1 MRMLV
6 PALTKMRSLGA
17 FAIASILLLAASG
30 VSAQALEEHHVNF
43 SAGGGFTTPVEA
55 TGSALDTGWNINFR
69 GGASVADQL
78 LLDLDFTYAHSRFSN
93 GTLARFGEPDGGVG
107 IWSLT
112 FNPGIRLAPS
122 SSKVQPYVTGG
133 YGLYHLNFEVSHPT
147 TVPTIVCD
155 AFFGFCAPALVG
167 TNQVVAS
174 NSTYRAGF
182 NGGAGLEFRL
192 GDSKTKLFAE
202 ARYHQMFMAH
212 TEDVSYVPVTFGV
225 RW

>member
-1 MRMLV
+1 MLV
-6 PALTKMRSLGA
+6 PVLTKMTFPRAVALA
-17 FAIASILLLAASG
+17 AILLLAASG
-30 VSAQALEEHHVNF
+30 ASAQALEDHHANF

-55 TGSALDTGWNINFR
+55 TGSALNTGWNINFR
-69 GGASVADQL
+69 GGASISDQV
-78 LLDLDFTYAHSRFSN
+78 LLDLDFTYANSRFTN
-93 GTLARFGEPDGGVG
+93 GALAAFGEPDGGVG

-112 FNPGIRLAPS
+112 FNPVVRLAPS
-122 SSKVQPYVTGG
+122 NSKVQPYLTGG
-133 YGLYHLNFEVSHPT
+133 YGLYHLNFEVSHPAVVQ
-147 TVPTIVCD
+147 TVVCD
-155 AFFGFCAPALVG
+155 GFLGFCFPALVG

-202 ARYHQMFMAH
+202 ARYHQMFMSH